1 MLLSNS
7 AIYFDESSL
16 SMQMSNNTSVALN
29 VSQSSLQNTILKQT
43 SMISCQSETQVYL
56 KSESTKN
63 LKPLPKQKSRIRKSK
78 KVSDEKIVSK
88 EFEFKELDKEEFI
101 EEANNLHSNNKT
113 INISHLFGDISLG
126 AITKDANNF
135 AHSSIKQGS
144 SFSIKS
150 IFCQNKKVDKIQLLK
165 SQFQNPAKGCAQDNC
180 FFESSES
187 LDMEVKSE
195 GNCNGAAISGSNS
208 NSSNNFSFLQI
219 EFESL
224 QETSNNF
231 YYAAQSIEKCFST
244 KEDQLQNSK
253 INSQLVQAQEPVNQ
267 IINYMIETD
276 NFIQQ
281 NYSQY
286 DIYSERKR
294 NFDSQVQ
301 NIIQNQSKID
311 VTPFFY
317 IKTFVNYKSKSVE
330 NKEVGYSRELL
341 NLLKLNKNT
350 HEFINFALRN
360 DIPEIFGAN
369 FNQYLSLYFLENLIN
384 GSSTQYTDKLFCDN
398 ILSFDDIQI
407 PAKLCLQKIN
417 IPFQS
422 QIDPKLQFIDNFV
435 TIVKISIDSQIKSQI
450 ASLRSKLQKKQSFR
464 YRTLFPTMQ
473 KRKQKI
479 DKFFKNQQSQLKISQ
494 YLYIQNF
501 LEKFYPKQLN
511 RIENELNIIKN
522 DLEVNKSNKTVINN
536 LLDHIIKI

>member
-29 VSQSSLQNTILKQT
+29 VSQSSLQNTIVKQT

-56 KSESTKN
+56 KSESKKN

-101 EEANNLHSNNKT
+101 EEANNNLHYDNKT

-144 SFSIKS
+144 SNSIKS
-150 IFCQNKKVDKIQLLK
+150 VFCQNKKVDKIQLLK
-165 SQFQNPAKGCAQDNC
+165 SQFSNPVKTQDNC

-187 LDMEVKSE
+187 LDIEGKSE
-195 GNCNGAAISGSNS
+195 GNCNGTSSTNSSN
-208 NSSNNFSFLQI
+208 NSNNFSFLQI

-224 QETSNNF
+224 QETSSNF
-231 YYAAQSIEKCFST
+231 YCAAQAVENCPST
-244 KEDQLQNSK
+244 QEDKLQNSK
-253 INSQLVQAQEPVNQ
+253 ISSQLVQAQEPVNQ
-267 IINYMIETD
+267 IINHMIETD

-301 NIIQNQSKID
+301 NIIQNQSKND
-311 VTPFFY
+311 STPFFY
-317 IKTFVNYKSKSVE
+317 IKTFANYKSKSVE
-330 NKEVGYSRELL
+330 NKEIGYSRELL

-360 DIPEIFGAN
+360 DIPEIFGVN
-369 FNQYLSLYFLENLIN
+369 FNQFLSLYFLENLIN
-384 GSSTQYTDKLFCDN
+384 GSSTQYTDKQFCDN
-398 ILSFDDIQI
+398 ILSFDEIQI
-407 PAKLCLQKIN
+407 PAKLSLQKIN

-422 QIDPKLQFIDNFV
+422 QVDPNLQFIDNFV
-435 TIVKISIDSQIKSQI
+435 TIIKISIDSQVKSQI
-450 ASLRSKLQKKQSFR
+450 ASLRCKLQKRQSFR

-522 DLEVNKSNKTVINN
+522 DLEANKSNKTVINN

>member
-29 VSQSSLQNTILKQT
+29 VSQSSLQNIVKQT

-56 KSESTKN
+56 KSESNKN

-101 EEANNLHSNNKT
+101 EEANNLHYDNKT

-126 AITKDANNF
+126 AITKDSNNF

-144 SFSIKS
+144 SNNTKS

-165 SQFQNPAKGCAQDNC
+165 SQFQNSAKSCAQENC
-180 FFESSES
+180 YFESSES
-187 LDMEVKSE
+187 LDIEGKSE
-195 GNCNGAAISGSNS
+195 GNCNGATSSSGNNS
-208 NSSNNFSFLQI
+208 NNSNNFSFLQI

-224 QETSNNF
+224 QESSTNF
-231 YYAAQSIEKCFST
+231 YYAAQAVENYLST
-244 KEDQLQNSK
+244 KEDQLQNNK
-253 INSQLVQAQEPVNQ
+253 ISSQLVQAQEPVNQ
-267 IINYMIETD
+267 IINHMIETD
-276 NFIQQ
+276 NYIQQ

-301 NIIQNQSKID
+301 NIIQNQSKVD
-311 VTPFFY
+311 TTPFFY

-369 FNQYLSLYFLENLIN
+369 FNQYLSLYFLENLTN
-384 GSSTQYTDKLFCDN
+384 GSSTQYTNKQFCDN

-407 PAKLCLQKIN
+407 PAKLSLQKIN

-422 QIDPKLQFIDNFV
+422 QVDPNLQFIDNFV
-435 TIVKISIDSQIKSQI
+435 TIIKISIDSQVKSQI
-450 ASLRSKLQKKQSFR
+450 ASLRCKLQKRQSFR

-511 RIENELNIIKN
+511 RIENELNVIKN
-522 DLEVNKSNKTVINN
+522 DLEANKSNKTVINN